1 MEIPLAPIP
10 VVFAKIRGK
19 KGVRE
24 LKAIISPASEYTVVT
39 PRDAMQTGYDVLMTN
54 RKMSGALA
62 ITAGGIMKA
71 SVARIEEI
79 DVGDCSAKD
88 VEVLCYELPEHA
100 GADLILGKTFL
111 ENFSLTFDYSKNLLR
126 MVPMK

>member
-24 LKAIISPASEYTVVT
+24 LKAVISPASEYTVIT
-39 PRDAMQTGYDVLMTN
+39 NKDALQTGYDVLMGRETG
-54 RKMSGALA
+54 GALA
-62 ITAGGIMKA
+62 VTAGGIMKA
-71 SVARIEEI
+71 SMVKIEEI
-79 DVGDCSAKD
+79 SVGDCSAKG
-88 VEVLCYELPEHA
+88 VEALCYELPEPA

-111 ENFSLTFDYSKNLLR
+111 ENFTLTFDYARKLLK
-126 MVPMK
+126 MVPREE